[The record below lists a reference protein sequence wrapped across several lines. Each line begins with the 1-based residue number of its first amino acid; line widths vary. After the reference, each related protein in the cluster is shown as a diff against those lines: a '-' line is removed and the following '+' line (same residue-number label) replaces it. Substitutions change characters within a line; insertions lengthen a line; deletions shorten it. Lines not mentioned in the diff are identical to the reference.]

1 MIAKDSLQFHL
12 SHGTIKDP
20 IEVLFGLE
28 EKATKQKGLLWSPL
42 RGTVNQKKAKCLK
55 AESNHMLARSLSQ
68 SLSLRICL
76 KKWMHR
82 IGEVERMNERTNLR
96 AFQRAC
102 NWAQKGFSLETCNE
116 SPLSL
121 RSSVLDLS
129 IHGWRLGTR
138 GITNKKTN
146 KINDKRA
153 PFRICLFSSPNA
165 SCTQLLLRYSHL
177 HRLTPQHPRR
187 ALPFC
192 S

>member
-1 MIAKDSLQFHL
+1 MESIERHSESEKGKVLESREQ
-12 SHGTIKDP
+12 SHT
-20 IEVLFGLE
+20 
-28 EKATKQKGLLWSPL
+28 
-42 RGTVNQKKAKCLK
+42 
-55 AESNHMLARSLSQ
+55 RSLTR

-76 KKWMHR
+76 KKWMQR

-146 KINDKRA
+146 KINDKRT
-153 PFRICLFSSPNA
+153 PF
-165 SCTQLLLRYSHL
+165 
-177 HRLTPQHPRR
+177 
-187 ALPFC
+187 
-192 S
+192 